1 MATLKAAAGAGQP
14 GFATRRAGY
23 IVSVFGGAVLLY
35 GINVWPG
42 WQAVPFLTEDLRLV
56 LGLVNASII
65 VSLVANVLFLAL
77 DPPWFKALGDAITT
91 SVGLVALVRLWQVF
105 PVDFG
110 PSSFNWEL
118 VARIVLVVGLVGSSI
133 ALLVALAEFVRAAV
147 QHGPGHRAGQR

>member
-1 MATLKAAAGAGQP
+1 MTTLKAAPRAGQP

-23 IVSVFGGAVLLY
+23 IVSVLVNAVLLY

-65 VSLVANVLFLAL
+65 VSLVANVLFLAK

-91 SVGLVALVRLWQVF
+91 SVGLVA
-105 PVDFG
+105 DD
-110 PSSFNWEL
+110 
-118 VARIVLVVGLVGSSI
+118 
-133 ALLVALAEFVRAAV
+133 LLVFCENAGLTTDIEHSVTTVSKLLERIFMMLSSSPLPWKKQSRFPTT
-147 QHGPGHRAGQR
+147 GPARSRIT